1 MPASA
6 PDKSNE
12 LAVLSKSLI
21 VVTAVVFSLT
31 SILPDTIVKEFAL
44 KSIVSA
50 SSTTVTVK
58 LKDVPLAAPTVVT
71 VPLLLLA
78 STVKL

>member
-31 SILPDTIVKEFAL
+31 SILPDTILEVFAL

-50 SSTTVTVK
+50 SSTTLTVK
-58 LKDVPLAAPTVVT
+58 LKDVPLAPPTVVT

>member
-31 SILPDTIVKEFAL
+31 SILPDTILEVFAL

-50 SSTTVTVK
+50 TSTTATVK
-58 LKDVPLAAPTVVT
+58 LKDGPLAAPTVVT